1 MFLYFYIYWYL
12 SINSWTPPSLGWFT
26 LLVSIL
32 MQYFIYEQESEINIC
47 ILIFKLYNFLW
58 TVYIVVDKKNPQN
71 IHKFEKFC
79 IIKMFVSI
87 LSVVLL
93 PVLAHVCLTEDT
105 LCYLWFYDLQWNLI
119 KLYYKQLGF
128 FFHIWTIFLERIQ
141 IYTDLFES
149 DHTEK
154 AYNIKKN
161 QV

>member
-1 MFLYFYIYWYL
+1 
-12 SINSWTPPSLGWFT
+12 
-26 LLVSIL
+26 
-32 MQYFIYEQESEINIC
+32 
-47 ILIFKLYNFLW
+47 
-58 TVYIVVDKKNPQN
+58 
-71 IHKFEKFC
+71 
-79 IIKMFVSI
+79 MFVSI

-128 FFHIWTIFLERIQ
+128 FFHIWKIFLERIQ